1 MWPEYEAGRGSTEV
15 ASCIYKFLENKK
27 ESQPRIKDIDF
38 FSDNTA
44 AQNRNRYVGFSVW
57 YARKNIGFSSICH
70 TFLEVG
76 HTETENDNVHSVIER
91 RTRDIELYTPD
102 QWYGAVR
109 AAFAGRKSGKPYDVI
124 EMTHEDFIDW
134 KSMSKQ
140 VLTNLLTD
148 DDGVQVYW
156 TNIRQVRVTEE
167 KPDIIEVKTEFEG
180 EWQEITVFRKKKNTQ
195 TGV

>member
-1 MWPEYEAGRGSTEV
+1 M
-15 ASCIYKFLENKK
+15 
-27 ESQPRIKDIDF
+27 
-38 FSDNTA
+38 
-44 AQNRNRYVGFSVW
+44 
-57 YARKNIGFSSICH
+57 
-70 TFLEVG
+70 
-76 HTETENDNVHSVIER
+76 
-91 RTRDIELYTPD
+91 YTPD

-124 EMTHEDFIDW
+124 EMTHEDFIDS

-180 EWQEITVFRKKKNTQ
+180 EWQEITVLFLKKKHANRSMSLFFY
-195 TGV
+195 

>member
-44 AQNRNRYVGFSVW
+44 AQNRNRYVAFSVW
-57 YARKNIGFSSICH
+57 YAQKNIGFSSICH

-109 AAFAGRKSGKPYDVI
+109 AAFAGRKSGKPYDEI

-140 VLTNLLTD
+140 VLTNILTD
-148 DDGVQVYW
+148 DAGVQVYW

-180 EWQEITVFRKKKNTQ
+180 EWQEITVF
-195 TGV
+195 

>member
-44 AQNRNRYVGFSVW
+44 AQNRNRYVAFSVW
-57 YARKNIGFSSICH
+57 YAQKNIGFSSICH

-102 QWYGAVR
+102 
-109 AAFAGRKSGKPYDVI
+109 
-124 EMTHEDFIDW
+124 
-134 KSMSKQ
+134 
-140 VLTNLLTD
+140 
-148 DDGVQVYW
+148 
-156 TNIRQVRVTEE
+156 
-167 KPDIIEVKTEFEG
+167 
-180 EWQEITVFRKKKNTQ
+180 
-195 TGV
+195 